1 MSFPIKRFLANILK
15 FTVFLGT
22 GVGLLYLVYRHQ
34 AKTFAA
40 DCALKGIPDSECSL
54 LNKIWSDFQSISF
67 GWFILVILFFLIS
80 NASRAIR
87 WNMLLRPLG
96 YTPRFSNAF
105 LTILVGYFLNL
116 ALPRIGE
123 IARCGAFSRYERIP
137 MEKVLGTIVVDR
149 IIDMLSIL
157 LLTVL
162 AFVLE
167 YDTILAFVSKH
178 VTLSGK
184 GSVLWVILW
193 VFLPLSLLGALLAW
207 KMRHRLLR
215 LGFFQKILSLLKGF
229 WEGIKT
235 IGQLERPWLFVLHS
249 VNVWF
254 MFFLMSYIAFKT
266 FGATS
271 GLPLV
276 AALMVFVFA
285 TWGVVVPSPGGMG
298 SYHFMVQTALA
309 LYGVNYADGFS
320 YANIFFFLIQLGGNI
335 AIGMTALLLLPI
347 TNRGY
352 QPKLPDRELTPDLQT
367 A

>member
-1 MSFPIKRFLANILK
+1 MSFPIKRIFANILK
-15 FTVFLGT
+15 FAVFLGT
-22 GVGLLYLVYRHQ
+22 GVGLLYLVYQHQ
-34 AKTFAA
+34 ANAFAA
-40 DCALKGIPDSECSL
+40 DCALKGIPASECSL
-54 LNKIWSDFQSISF
+54 IDKIWADFQGIAF
-67 GWFILVILFFLIS
+67 GWFLLVIVFFMIS
-80 NASRAIR
+80 NASRALR

-96 YTPRFSNAF
+96 YAPRFGNAF

-116 ALPRIGE
+116 ALPRMGE

-137 MEKVLGTIVVDR
+137 LEKVLGTVVVDR

-167 YDTILAFVSKH
+167 YDTIRQFVGEH

-184 GSVLWVILW
+184 GSVLQVIFWVIL
-193 VFLPLSLLGALLAW
+193 PLSVLGVLVAW
-207 KMRHRLLR
+207 KMRHRLSQ

-249 VNVWF
+249 INVWF
-254 MFFLMSYIAFKT
+254 MFFLMSYIAFRT

-271 GLPLV
+271 GLPMV

-309 LYGVNYADGFS
+309 LYGVSHADGFS

-335 AIGMTALLLLPI
+335 LLGMTAMLLLPI
-347 TNRGY
+347 LNRGY
-352 QPKLPDRELTPDLQT
+352 QPKSPDNQIAADLQS